1 MWLWCWVQNW
11 GPTER
16 RDLLQSMP
24 AGTATEVTLQ
34 LLLQDSHKWVYNP
47 PRTSR
52 PRPTSTSLM
61 PSHADLDKPDVAG
74 IAEDNVSGG
83 AAELAQHA
91 DISADETLEEEY
103 DEEEVRSQV

>member
-11 GPTER
+11 GPTEQ

-24 AGTATEVTLQ
+24 AGTAAEVTLQ
-34 LLLQDSHKWVYNP
+34 LLLQNSHKWVYKP
-47 PRTSR
+47 PRISR

-61 PSHADLDKPDVAG
+61 PSHADLDKPNVAG
-74 IAEDNVSGG
+74 VAEDNVGGG

-91 DISADETLEEEY
+91 DISADEALEEEC
-103 DEEEVRSQV
+103 DEEEARSQV